1 MMAEDKKKFGSVNEV
16 LDFAIAREVEAY
28 DFYMKLAA
36 LAQRPQTVKVIK
48 DLAVEERQ
56 HKIRLEAVK
65 AGEIV
70 IEEEEIG
77 DLGIAG
83 YIEDVK
89 PTAGMSYT
97 ELLVLAMKKEN
108 KSYRLYTDL
117 AAVAHTKELRD
128 IFSRLAQEEAEHK
141 LRFEFEYDLTT
152 FQART
157 SKK

>member
-1 MMAEDKKKFGSVNEV
+1 MAEDKKKFGSVNEV

-36 LAQRPQTVKVIK
+36 LAQRPQTVKVIR

-70 IEEEEIG
+70 LKEEEVG
-77 DLGIAG
+77 NLDIAG
-83 YIEDVK
+83 YIEDVEPK
-89 PTAGMSYT
+89 PSMSYT

-117 AAVAHTKELRD
+117 ASIAQNKQVKE
-128 IFSRLAQEEAEHK
+128 IFLRLAQEEAEHK

>member
-1 MMAEDKKKFGSVNEV
+1 MAEDKKKFGSVNEV

-36 LAQRPQTVKVIK
+36 LAQRPQTVKVIR

-70 IEEEEIG
+70 LKEEEVG
-77 DLGIAG
+77 NLDIAG

-97 ELLVLAMKKEN
+97 ELLILAMKKEN

-117 AAVAHTKELRD
+117 ASIAQNKQVKEMFL
-128 IFSRLAQEEAEHK
+128 RLAQEEAEHK

>member
-1 MMAEDKKKFGSVNEV
+1 MAEDKKKFGSVNEV

-70 IEEEEIG
+70 LKEEEVG
-77 DLGIAG
+77 NLDIAD
-83 YIEDVK
+83 YVEDVK

-117 AAVAHTKELRD
+117 ASIAQNKQVKEMFL
-128 IFSRLAQEEAEHK
+128 RLAQEEAEHK